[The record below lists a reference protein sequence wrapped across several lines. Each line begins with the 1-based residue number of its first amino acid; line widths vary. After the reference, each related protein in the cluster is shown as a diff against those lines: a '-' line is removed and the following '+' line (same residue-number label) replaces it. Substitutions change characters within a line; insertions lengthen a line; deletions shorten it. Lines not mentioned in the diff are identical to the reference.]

1 MIFKKITEWTAMSE
15 IKHKK
20 DNGKMKRYGDGIKC
34 SICGYYLK
42 QSEITSEYLRDN
54 IYLPT

>member
-1 MIFKKITEWTAMSE
+1 MSE

-20 DNGKMKRYGDGIKC
+20 DNGKMKRHGEGIKC
-34 SICGYYLK
+34 SKCGYYLK